1 MTSAGITAL
10 IARARDGGRPS
21 EADALS
27 LAECSDIAALMQVA
41 AELRDRGHG
50 DLVSYSR
57 KVFIPLTKLC
67 RDSCHYCTFAIPP
80 KKGERAYLTP
90 EDVLALAERGRQ
102 AGCHEASFTLGDK
115 PETMINDTREGQP
128 TMTHEEVADRLY
140 GTPEA
145 IR

>member
-67 RDSCHYCTFAIPP
+67 RDSCHYCTGLRLSRRPR
-80 KKGERAYLTP
+80 GDVRDRERRVWSVSRVCP
-90 EDVLALAERGRQ
+90 ELWGAGVRG
-102 AGCHEASFTLGDK
+102 
-115 PETMINDTREGQP
+115 
-128 TMTHEEVADRLY
+128 
-140 GTPEA
+140 
-145 IR
+145 